1 MNHSPHAQSTVYVGG
16 FSQDTTATTLHSAFI
31 PFGDILD
38 ISLPS
43 DPAHKGS
50 HRGFAFITFAS
61 PEAALDACDNMHR
74 NCLQT
79 ATNRGKV
86 LKVNKA
92 KPPKGAGTQGSNKP
106 STFANSL
113 WHTGRARGE
122 RLTRLPA
129 PSLRFPG
136 RPFRSPLVF
145 WSTLPQS
152 GRRKSGSPNTEHTA
166 SAMLPRTPPK

>member
-1 MNHSPHAQSTVYVGG
+1 MSGKDSNSTVYVGG

-106 STFANSL
+106 IWASEEWIA
-113 WHTGRARGE
+113 
-122 RLTRLPA
+122 
-129 PSLRFPG
+129 
-136 RPFRSPLVF
+136 
-145 WSTLPQS
+145 
-152 GRRKSGSPNTEHTA
+152 EHGTHGVGDAA
-166 SAMLPRTPPK
+166 SNAAEMIAAAQDA